1 MCCSQL
7 FIRVRKWNP
16 RVLGGFPTDFLLAV
30 VVAILLGIRPMTWGF
45 KLVLLIGLM
54 AICAELAW
62 RVPQTRGRKAIAA
75 LLGAIAAGAIGYGPV
90 DDQYHIDAVL
100 RDYQSTRDLVAQ
112 YQTHDESLR
121 YVVAQYDRLK
131 KSNSLLGSWFGL
143 PNQEEAINAQS
154 VEDLKSLLNNFHAV
168 ATPFGEGLAIK
179 LGVNMYRIIF
189 AVPMR
194 ITPTISVGDLPAGL
208 KMQVMESSN
217 LGATI
222 LYTPLSQPMNIFGRP
237 TNGN

>member
-1 MCCSQL
+1 M
-7 FIRVRKWNP
+7 
-16 RVLGGFPTDFLLAV
+16 LLATLHPGQEV
-30 VVAILLGIRPMTWGF
+30 ESAGLGRFSDGLSLGRRSRDPFGDSPNDVGFQVSIADRPDGDMRRTS
-45 KLVLLIGLM
+45 L
-54 AICAELAW
+54 ASAADQREESYRCATRCDLRW
-62 RVPQTRGRKAIAA
+62 RDRLR
-75 LLGAIAAGAIGYGPV
+75 PV

-194 ITPTISVGDLPAGL
+194 ITPTISVGDLPAGV
-208 KMQVMESSN
+208 KMQVIESSN